1 MPALDS
7 IIKLNKVQKYLIN
20 EFKDDMDDEQ
30 FIELKEII
38 ANFFSAKNRN
48 QTNNTEAKINWTKD
62 IVYYEVINHAVRELT
77 RAYFKLAY
85 NYSSHSDV
93 KYWNQ
98 KEREWRE
105 YGSEIKNMFIESK
118 EKVQEEIDRILN
130 EYKEVLE
137 IEKKIAQ

>member
-1 MPALDS
+1 MAAIDS

-30 FIELKEII
+30 FGELKEII
-38 ANFFSAKNRN
+38 ARFFNAKKEN
-48 QTNNTEAKINWTKD
+48 QIKNTETKINWTKD
-62 IVYYEVINHAVRELT
+62 IVYYEIINHAVRELT

-85 NYSSHSDV
+85 NYSSHTDV

-98 KEREWRE
+98 KEREWRQ
-105 YGSEIKNMFIESK
+105 YGSEIKNMVIESK
-118 EKVQEEIDRILN
+118 EKVQQEIDRIIN